1 MRNMVREGKVYQTH
15 PKELLILFSQ
25 LLIALLLGEDR
36 KMHFVE
42 CSLSE
47 HPTTPTNLRIKSKLT
62 SIADKVFHD
71 LTSTFLS
78 NPPYIL
84 HQPL

>member
-36 KMHFVE
+36 KMHFGENVV
-42 CSLSE
+42 CQNIPQL
-47 HPTTPTNLRIKSKLT
+47 PLT
-62 SIADKVFHD
+62 SG
-71 LTSTFLS
+71 
-78 NPPYIL
+78 
-84 HQPL
+84 